1 VSISITDVSQV
12 FDGGKQAAITALSHV
27 DLSVADR
34 QFVTILGPSGC
45 GKTTLLNLVAGF
57 ETPTSGRIL
66 LNDRE
71 IRGPGRDRAVV
82 FQQAALYP
90 WLSVRNNIALGLR
103 LRDGRRADMG
113 RVDELIS
120 AMGLDGFEDHAPYQ
134 LSGGM
139 AQRVAIAR
147 ALVIEPQ
154 VLLMDEPFGALDAQT
169 RAAMQLFVT
178 NLWDKIDV
186 TVLFVTHDID
196 EAIILADRVIVMA
209 PRPGR
214 VVADIDIGL
223 PRPRSRDETVTP
235 EYTELRRQI
244 LSYIDPG
251 AVSDQQRASA

>member
-1 VSISITDVSQV
+1 MSVRVSAVSQIFHGRKSAPV
-12 FDGGKQAAITALSHV
+12 TALGEV
-27 DLSVADR
+27 DLAVEGR
-34 QFVTILGPSGC
+34 EFVTILGPSGC

-57 ETPTSGRIL
+57 ETPTSG
-66 LNDRE
+66 E
-71 IRGPGRDRAVV
+71 IRADEKLVTGPGSDRAVV

-90 WLSVRNNIALGLR
+90 WLTVRENIALGLKF
-103 LRDGRRADMG
+103 RDGRHADYA
-113 RVDELIS
+113 RVDELIE
-120 AMGLDGFEDHAPYQ
+120 AMGLAGFEKHSPHQ

-147 ALVIEPQ
+147 ALVIEPS

-178 NLWDKIDV
+178 NLWEKIPV

-214 VVADIDIGL
+214 VVADIKVDL
-223 PRPRSRDETVTP
+223 ARPRTRRESVEP
-235 EYTELRRQI
+235 EYVEVRRQI
-244 LSYIDPG
+244 LEHMDPSILEET
-251 AVSDQQRASA
+251 A

>member
-1 VSISITDVSQV
+1 MSIQIAGVSQV
-12 FDGGKQAAITALSHV
+12 FDGGKGPAITALQNV
-27 DLSVADR
+27 NLDVEQR

-57 ETPTSGRIL
+57 EAPSSGEVRC
-66 LNDRE
+66 DGRQVT
-71 IRGPGRDRAVV
+71 GPGSDRAVV

-90 WLSVRNNIALGLR
+90 WLTVRENIALGLR
-103 LRDGRRADMG
+103 LRDGKRADMAK
-113 RVDELIS
+113 VDGLID
-120 AMGLDGFEDHAPYQ
+120 AMGLTGFEQHAPYQ

-147 ALVIEPQ
+147 ALVIEPS

-178 NLWDKIDV
+178 NLWEKVQV

-214 VVADIDIGL
+214 VVADL
-223 PRPRSRDETVTP
+223 PCNLRRPRTRGESVEP
-235 EYTELRRQI
+235 EYIELRRKI
-244 LSYIDPG
+244 LEHMDPSVLEEV
-251 AVSDQQRASA
+251 ATS

>member
-1 VSISITDVSQV
+1 MSVAVRGVSQI
-12 FDGGKQAAITALSHV
+12 FDGVKGTTVTALADV
-27 DLSVADR
+27 DLTVEGR

-57 ETPTSGRIL
+57 EKPTDGDIRTDGTPVT
-66 LNDRE
+66 
-71 IRGPGRDRAVV
+71 GPGSDRAVV

-90 WLSVRNNIALGLR
+90 WLTVRENIALGLR
-103 LRDGRRADMG
+103 LRDGRRADYG
-113 RVDELIS
+113 KVDGLIE
-120 AMGLDGFEDHAPYQ
+120 AMGLKGFEKHSPHQ

-147 ALVIEPQ
+147 ALAIEPS

-169 RAAMQLFVT
+169 RASMQLFVT
-178 NLWDKIDV
+178 DLWEKIPV

-214 VVADIDIGL
+214 VVADLTVDL
-223 PRPRSRDETVTP
+223 PRPRHRQETLAP
-235 EYTELRRQI
+235 EYVELRRQI
-244 LSYIDPG
+244 LELMDPANLG
-251 AVSDQQRASA
+251 QPVS

>member
-1 VSISITDVSQV
+1 MSVEIKGVTQV
-12 FDGGKQAAITALSHV
+12 FGGGKGAEVIALDNV
-27 DLSVADR
+27 DLTVGNR
-34 QFVTILGPSGC
+34 EFVTILGPSGC

-57 ETPTSGRIL
+57 EKPTSGEVRTDDHL
-66 LNDRE
+66 VS
-71 IRGPGRDRAVV
+71 GPGSDRAVV

-90 WLSVRNNIALGLR
+90 WLNVHQNIGLGLK
-103 LRDGRRADMG
+103 LRDGRRADQG
-113 RVDELIS
+113 KVDELIE
-120 AMGLDGFEDHAPYQ
+120 AMGLNGFEKHSPYQ

-147 ALVIEPQ
+147 ALVIEPS

-178 NLWDKIDV
+178 SLWEKIHV

-214 VVADIDIGL
+214 VVADLRVDL
-223 PRPRSRDETVTP
+223 PRPRNRQESLQP
-235 EYTELRRQI
+235 AYIELRRQI
-244 LSYIDPG
+244 LEYMDPDSLKEP
-251 AVSDQQRASA
+251 A

>member
-1 VSISITDVSQV
+1 MSIQVKAVSQV
-12 FDGGKQAAITALSHV
+12 FPGGKGQPVRALEQV
-27 DLSVADR
+27 DLMVER
-34 QFVTILGPSGC
+34 REFVTILGPSGC

-57 ETPTSGRIL
+57 EKPTAG
-66 LNDRE
+66 E
-71 IRGPGRDRAVV
+71 IRTDGQLVTGPGSDRAVV

-90 WLSVRNNIALGLR
+90 WLTVRENIALGLR
-103 LRDGRRADMG
+103 FRDKKHADLS
-113 RVDELIS
+113 RVDELIE
-120 AMGLDGFEDHAPYQ
+120 AMGLSDFARHAPYQ

-147 ALVIEPQ
+147 ALVIEPS

-178 NLWDKIDV
+178 NLWEKIQV

-214 VVADIDIGL
+214 VVADIRVDL
-223 PRPRSRDETVTP
+223 PRPRKRIETVHP
-235 EYTELRRQI
+235 KYIELRRKI
-244 LSYIDPG
+244 LEYIDPSV
-251 AVSDQQRASA
+251 AAEDVA

>member
-1 VSISITDVSQV
+1 MSIEVAGVHQV
-12 FDGGKQAAITALSHV
+12 FDGGKGERVTALQEV
-27 DLSVADR
+27 DLCVEER

-57 ETPTSGRIL
+57 ETPTSGEVRC
-66 LNDRE
+66 DGRVVT
-71 IRGPGRDRAVV
+71 RPGSDRAVV

-90 WLSVRNNIALGLR
+90 WLSVRENIALGLR

-113 RVDELIS
+113 KVERLID
-120 AMGLDGFEDHAPYQ
+120 AMGLVGFEDHAPHQ

-147 ALVIEPQ
+147 ALVIEPS

-169 RAAMQLFVT
+169 RAAMQIFVT
-178 NLWDKIDV
+178 NLWEKLPV

-214 VVADIDIGL
+214 VVADL
-223 PRPRSRDETVTP
+223 PCLLERPRTRRETVGP
-235 EYTELRRQI
+235 EYVELRRKI
-244 LSYIDPG
+244 LEHMDP
-251 AVSDQQRASA
+251 SALEEVGT